1 VAAPEDAGPSD
12 RGLQNERTALAWQRT
27 LLSGL
32 ACALVSTRLTAP
44 VSEPLALVTGFV
56 ALVCTAA
63 LAELSRRRFR
73 SNARALAA
81 HRPLADGR
89 APLLVTVLVLLTGVL
104 AAVVVLG
111 GVAVLGGA
119 QS

>member
-1 VAAPEDAGPSD
+1 MTSTRAAGGPPD

-32 ACALVSTRLTAP
+32 ACALVAARL
-44 VSEPLALVTGFV
+44 LALVSWPAALLTGLA
-56 ALVCTAA
+56 ALGCTAG
-63 LAELSRRRFR
+63 LAAVGWDRFR

-81 HRPLADGR
+81 HTPLADAR
-89 APLLVTVLVLLTGVL
+89 APLLVTVLVLLTGL
-104 AAVVVLG
+104 AAALFVLG
-111 GVAVLGGA
+111 SPA

>member
-1 VAAPEDAGPSD
+1 MDPEDVPPPD

-32 ACALVSTRLTAP
+32 ACALVATRLTVP
-44 VSEPLALVTGFV
+44 VSEPLALATGLS
-56 ALVCTAA
+56 ALLCTAA

-73 SNARALAA
+73 RNARALAA

-89 APLLVTVLVLLTGVL
+89 APLLVTVLVVLTGVL

-111 GVAVLGGA
+111 GA
-119 QS
+119 QA